1 MRNITRV
8 AASVA
13 VTAGL
18 GVVGL
23 GVAAAAGAQPM
34 DHFYEVHT
42 QSLFPGGGDGDG
54 GGDGGGD
61 HGWQNGGDHGWQ
73 NGGDHGWQNGGDH
86 GWQNGG
92 DHGW

>member
-54 GGDGGGD
+54 GGD
-61 HGWQNGGDHGWQ
+61 HGW
-73 NGGDHGWQNGGDH
+73 
-86 GWQNGG
+86 
-92 DHGW
+92 